1 MEPDRVLREAVH
13 GADQEMSFFEGALE
27 TAFVATEHFQTM
39 LKGNELRI
47 YTDYA
52 PLMGAMSYL
61 AHGPSE
67 DDGRMTDSMR
77 RKLEYISQYTMII
90 KYRIQCCDKCREENS
105 DDEEWPPP
113 ERLGNYPTRT
123 ESGRAHTA
131 TPVPDRTSP
140 RFTETGL
147 ESWCPF
153 DRHTI
158 LTPDMQQMWDEVE
171 AEVRQE
177 RKKISASHQRTKAG
191 LSDDIETAVIHV
203 EPPLI
208 DHVYR
213 SVAQMGRRS
222 EQKGDLTLPR
232 NNR

>member
-1 MEPDRVLREAVH
+1 M
-13 GADQEMSFFEGALE
+13 
-27 TAFVATEHFQTM
+27 ATEHFQTI

-47 YTDYA
+47 YTDSA
-52 PLMGAMSYL
+52 PLEGAMRNL

-67 DDGRMTDSMR
+67 GDGILTDSMR

-90 KYRIQCCDKCREENS
+90 KYRIQCCDMCREEDS

-113 ERLGNYPTRT
+113 ERLDNYPTYM
-123 ESGRAHTA
+123 ESGRARPA
-131 TPVPDRTSP
+131 TPAPDGTRP
-140 RFTETGL
+140 RFNETGL
-147 ESWCPF
+147 EGWCPF

-177 RKKISASHQRTKAG
+177 REETSPSRQRVTTKTG
-191 LSDDIETAVIHV
+191 PPDKVDTVVIHV

-208 DHVYR
+208 DLVYR
-213 SVAQMGRRS
+213 SVEQMGRRG
-222 EQKGDLTLPR
+222 EEEEDLTPPL
-232 NNR
+232 NTLVIN